1 MQWEQ
6 HEIFIK
12 VQQEPRPRDSSS
24 ALVACFLPCRSCG
37 GWVGLLHPCICTHTH
52 ACACG
57 RACVCGC
64 TGATPCCCSL
74 LASRS
79 REETDAPR
87 AGGRR
92 PFSACTIEQKTHIS
106 QLVQL
111 PGSSAA
117 TTTTTAVAPDLLSAA
132 SQTFCSLL
140 PLCLLQSP
148 LLSFHDFLFSLV
160 YFLLHNLF
168 MWN

>member
-1 MQWEQ
+1 M
-6 HEIFIK
+6 K
-12 VQQEPRPRDSSS
+12 VQRESRPRDSSS
-24 ALVACFLPCRSCG
+24 ALVACFLPCR
-37 GWVGLLHPCICTHTH
+37 GWVGVGWGCFTPAYVHIHMH
-52 ACACG
+52 VRVCG
-57 RACVCGC
+57 HACVCGC

-92 PFSACTIEQKTHIS
+92 PSSVCTIEQKTHIS

-117 TTTTTAVAPDLLSAA
+117 ATTTTAAVAPDLLSAA
-132 SQTFCSLL
+132 SQTLCSLL

-148 LLSFHDFLFSLV
+148 LLSLHDFLFSLV

>member
-1 MQWEQ
+1 M
-6 HEIFIK
+6 FF
-12 VQQEPRPRDSSS
+12 
-24 ALVACFLPCRSCG
+24 ALQKLRGLGGAASPLHMYTYTCMCVCG
-37 GWVGLLHPCICTHTH
+37 H
-52 ACACG
+52 
-57 RACVCGC
+57 ACVCGC

-92 PFSACTIEQKTHIS
+92 PSSVCTIEQKTHIS

-117 TTTTTAVAPDLLSAA
+117 ATTTTAVAPDLLSAA
-132 SQTFCSLL
+132 SQTLCSLL